1 MQRPVL
7 DRLCEVHVTPWTA
20 SSMCQL
26 KVKHVEHG
34 VQDVADDL
42 LHAVRGDLGMCTK
55 HLPQAGDRIDELRR
69 SFHQHGAGAACT

>member
-1 MQRPVL
+1 MQRTVL

-34 VQDVADDL
+34 VQDVADGL
-42 LHAVRGDLGMCTK
+42 QCCAGGPGDVHETLAPG
-55 HLPQAGDRIDELRR
+55 G
-69 SFHQHGAGAACT
+69 